1 MAKKNG
7 NTLRDIAVIFV
18 VSAVILALIQVFLGG
33 ALAKA
38 ANKLKIE
45 FSEQQFKLQES
56 EALIRALPDPKKAME
71 DIAKKAE
78 EFKDAEINKKQVPRL
93 VTLLGASISQYN
105 MSVASIRPRDDIR
118 SSSENLPPGVN
129 KVYIEVVLNCSYQEL
144 GEYLANLGKL
154 QVAFIV
160 ESITIDKK
168 AGKDIAAVVQDKLK
182 EKDPGK
188 PRDLVATLLLSTYMV
203 LEI

>member
-71 DIAKKAE
+71 DIAKKE
-78 EFKDAEINKKQVPRL
+78 EELKDAEINKKQVPRL